1 MHKKS
6 TCEREGKE
14 LKRDFFNKFNLGT
27 SNFVTPGKQLEYVSE
42 CKPDSTAVIC
52 LDKEQN
58 CSVITWHQLHVYSSQ
73 LAWYLIENEIG
84 PGSIVLTMF
93 PNSIEHI
100 IAVFAIWKTGA
111 CYMPMSYKAAE
122 SEIREACDT
131 IHPNAAFAECKIPGL
146 KFCLSADEI
155 YEAMEGR
162 SKEMPSD
169 RLANQNMISLSGGTS
184 GKMKFIRQNLPCG
197 LDDET
202 IRSWSFMSGM
212 GFEQRQL
219 LVGPLFH
226 GAPHSAAFNGLF
238 MGNTLVLTRN
248 LCPGNILNMIKK
260 YKIEFIQMVPTLMNR
275 LAKLEGVGKE
285 DFASLKALCHT
296 GGVCSPWLK
305 QIWID
310 LLGPEKIYEMYS
322 MTECIGLTCIRG
334 DEWVKHPGSIG
345 RPVGD
350 CKVSIQDEN
359 GREVAPL
366 EIGEIYMT
374 APASYLVTEY
384 INWEPLEVKEG
395 GFRSVGDIGYVD
407 EQGYLYFSDRRSDM
421 LVSGGENV
429 FATEV
434 ETALLRYKDILDAV
448 VVGIPDEDMGRRLHA
463 VIESGKEI
471 PAEELKTFLGQY
483 LTPYKIPKTFEFV
496 RSIRR
501 GDNGKADRKR
511 ILEDCIARGV

>member
-1 MHKKS
+1 
-6 TCEREGKE
+6 
-14 LKRDFFNKFNLGT
+14 
-27 SNFVTPGKQLEYVSE
+27 
-42 CKPDSTAVIC
+42 
-52 LDKEQN
+52 
-58 CSVITWHQLHVYSSQ
+58 
-73 LAWYLIENEIG
+73 
-84 PGSIVLTMF
+84 
-93 PNSIEHI
+93 
-100 IAVFAIWKTGA
+100 
-111 CYMPMSYKAAE
+111 
-122 SEIREACDT
+122 
-131 IHPNAAFAECKIPGL
+131 
-146 KFCLSADEI
+146 
-155 YEAMEGR
+155 
-162 SKEMPSD
+162 
-169 RLANQNMISLSGGTS
+169 
-184 GKMKFIRQNLPCG
+184 
-197 LDDET
+197 
-202 IRSWSFMSGM
+202 
-212 GFEQRQL
+212 
-219 LVGPLFH
+219 
-226 GAPHSAAFNGLF
+226 
-238 MGNTLVLTRN
+238 
-248 LCPGNILNMIKK
+248 
-260 YKIEFIQMVPTLMNR
+260 
-275 LAKLEGVGKE
+275 
-285 DFASLKALCHT
+285 
-296 GGVCSPWLK
+296 
-305 QIWID
+305 
-310 LLGPEKIYEMYS
+310 

-350 CKVSIQDEN
+350 SKVSIRDEN
-359 GREVAPL
+359 GKEVAPF